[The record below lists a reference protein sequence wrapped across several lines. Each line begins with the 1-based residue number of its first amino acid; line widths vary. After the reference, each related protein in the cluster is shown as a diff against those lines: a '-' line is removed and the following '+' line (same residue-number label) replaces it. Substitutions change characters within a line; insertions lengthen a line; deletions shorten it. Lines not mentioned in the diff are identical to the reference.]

1 MRRISHLTDL
11 RTLLDPWLMENHK
24 PSQSFLELH
33 GEMKV
38 QIFSLFKGQGLTE
51 DSLKE
56 CQANRSFKQF
66 PKEEM
71 TILTQ
76 VWFNGSIKSSS
87 VVFPSISL
95 LDCICHQTQG
105 CVFYFFTGHG
115 FLCYL
120 CAFMAI
126 SVWLL
131 TLTSRRYVSVH
142 CVARGPNGVQSS
154 WTQMCSSHLCPCPC
168 HTLCKTVKGLAHTY
182 RIASL
187 PFGNSPVAGST
198 HFLIGTLSG
207 QACSI
212 HLHICTLSSSQ
223 SRVEKWVLLPLQ
235 RLVRHMP
242 CISIFCRHRRLCI
255 IFHFSIYMPL
265 IIGKLLSTGDCCI
278 FEWLLVSLSYFNIS

>member
-95 LDCICHQTQG
+95 LDCICHQTQV
-105 CVFYFFTGHG
+105 VFFI
-115 FLCYL
+115 FLLGMDFYATFVPSWLYL
-120 CAFMAI
+120 FGYWLWPASAMCLCTVLHVVPMVCKAAGPRCALAT
-126 SVWLL
+126 SVLVL
-131 TLTSRRYVSVH
+131 VTPSV
-142 CVARGPNGVQSS
+142 
-154 WTQMCSSHLCPCPC
+154 
-168 HTLCKTVKGLAHTY
+168 K
-182 RIASL
+182 
-187 PFGNSPVAGST
+187 
-198 HFLIGTLSG
+198 
-207 QACSI
+207 
-212 HLHICTLSSSQ
+212 Q
-223 SRVEKWVLLPLQ
+223 SRVWLTPIALLLYHLGTLQ
-235 RLVRHMP
+235 SLAPHTSSLAHSQGRPVP
-242 CISIFCRHRRLCI
+242 
-255 IFHFSIYMPL
+255 SIY
-265 IIGKLLSTGDCCI
+265 
-278 FEWLLVSLSYFNIS
+278 ISVPCPQVKVE